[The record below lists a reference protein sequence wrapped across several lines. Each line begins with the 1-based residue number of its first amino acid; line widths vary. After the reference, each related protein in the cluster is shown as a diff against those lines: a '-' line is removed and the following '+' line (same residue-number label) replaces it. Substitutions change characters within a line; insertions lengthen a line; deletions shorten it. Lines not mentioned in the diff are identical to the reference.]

1 MFRRTLLHHFIIN
14 VRIGQ
19 NMLDTNNPAP
29 LARLGG
35 WTGAS
40 TYIVLGWIFKE
51 QKKTPNDY
59 ISRDLYNSLR
69 VDEWLNFYCGRGPA
83 VPLCTIHG
91 WRGEERSCC
100 GWEAWYLGGGPKIGA
115 SLSNPVVPANIFFP
129 TRQNGKVVFF
139 FGERLSRNPK
149 KGGTGGVGSR
159 NFLKYIFFKRVLW
172 CVCKCL
178 IGSQFFSA
186 WPDSWF
192 DYSRSPYEGNLTCIS
207 VKGAHEKWS
216 LWQSP
221 ITLSQVCGKFFFLSV
236 IVTGLTMGS
245 CHDVFILGWCSG
257 TYIGTDWSFRS
268 FCAWRGCL
276 LACYRVIWKARS
288 KSSQLAAGRLFD
300 MADVELKS
308 AEGTALLRRRR
319 RNAEAWRS
327 PSFFLGDFGTA
338 APAFSQQSKS

>member
-1 MFRRTLLHHFIIN
+1 M
-14 VRIGQ
+14 
-19 NMLDTNNPAP
+19 
-29 LARLGG
+29 
-35 WTGAS
+35 
-40 TYIVLGWIFKE
+40 
-51 QKKTPNDY
+51 
-59 ISRDLYNSLR
+59 
-69 VDEWLNFYCGRGPA
+69 
-83 VPLCTIHG
+83 
-91 WRGEERSCC
+91 
-100 GWEAWYLGGGPKIGA
+100 
-115 SLSNPVVPANIFFP
+115 
-129 TRQNGKVVFF
+129 
-139 FGERLSRNPK
+139 
-149 KGGTGGVGSR
+149 
-159 NFLKYIFFKRVLW
+159 LW

-186 WPDSWF
+186 WPDLIILEAHKRDIWHALV
-192 DYSRSPYEGNLTCIS
+192 SR
-207 VKGAHEKWS
+207 GAHEKWS

-221 ITLSQVCGKFFFLSV
+221 ITLSQVCGKNFFFIGDTV
-236 IVTGLTMGS
+236 GVMGS

-257 TYIGTDWSFRS
+257 IYIGTDWSSRS

-308 AEGTALLRRRR
+308 AEGTALLRHRR